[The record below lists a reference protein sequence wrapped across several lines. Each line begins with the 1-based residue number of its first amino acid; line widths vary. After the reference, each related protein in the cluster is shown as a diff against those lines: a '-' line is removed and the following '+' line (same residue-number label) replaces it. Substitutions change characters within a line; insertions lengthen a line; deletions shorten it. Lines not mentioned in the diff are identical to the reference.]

1 VHAEPQRIA
10 HVGRLAAVTVA
21 EREREPGERRAEDGS
36 RRERRDDAEATAHA
50 V

>member
-1 VHAEPQRIA
+1 VA
-10 HVGRLAAVTVA
+10 VG
-21 EREREPGERRAEDGS
+21 ERECQARERRAEDGS